1 MSRSSALPELVPED
15 VAKAAHYKLEQDA
28 EIADPLEL
36 ANYDAIIFGVS
47 TRYGMMSAQMK
58 NFLDQTGP
66 LWAEGKLINK
76 VASVMSSSATQ
87 HGGAELAILTTQA
100 SLQHHGMIIV
110 PLSYAYQGQ
119 SGNDVVRGGSP
130 YGMTTT
136 SNTDGSRM
144 PSEQELE
151 GAEFQGKRVAE
162 IAAKLSPDQPDKFQA
177 HCRPHGVRPVVSD
190 SGALVVFYPNSGG
203 KPCLPVDR
211 RLPTSSRADVAKL
224 VDARDLKSLGREA
237 VRVRA
242 PSSAPFF
249 HDQLS
254 LIVEVCRAES
264 ERGVWAF
271 PWSTGP
277 ATGPAEGSLQRT
289 AGPVFPVFSGSGG
302 SPASWRLR

>member
-1 MSRSSALPELVPED
+1 MNRRGRQPTDKEIKMAKVLVLYYSSWGHMEAMAQAAAKGAASAGADVTIKRAPELVPED
-15 VAKAAHYKLEQDA
+15 VAKAAHYKLDQDA

-47 TRYGMMSAQMK
+47 TRYGMMSAQLK

-66 LWAEGKLINK
+66 LWAEGKLVNK
-76 VASVMSSSATQ
+76 VASVMSSTATQ

-162 IAAKLSPDQPDKFQA
+162 IAAKL
-177 HCRPHGVRPVVSD
+177 
-190 SGALVVFYPNSGG
+190 
-203 KPCLPVDR
+203 
-211 RLPTSSRADVAKL
+211 VA
-224 VDARDLKSLGREA
+224 
-237 VRVRA
+237 
-242 PSSAPFF
+242 
-249 HDQLS
+249 
-254 LIVEVCRAES
+254 
-264 ERGVWAF
+264 
-271 PWSTGP
+271 
-277 ATGPAEGSLQRT
+277 
-289 AGPVFPVFSGSGG
+289 
-302 SPASWRLR
+302 